1 MASFNRV
8 ILMGNLTADPEI
20 RYTPS
25 GAAVSD
31 LRLAVNHKY
40 KTSSGEMKED
50 ACFIDVVVWNK
61 QAENCAQYLTKG
73 SPVLVEGRLQ
83 HDRWEKDGQK
93 QSKHRVVANTVQFLG
108 SPKNASFR
116 DTPSDSPRPAAQE
129 PAPEPPGS
137 ADPMED
143 DDNLPF

>member
-1 MASFNRV
+1 
-8 ILMGNLTADPEI
+8 MGNLTADPEI

-40 KTSSGEMKED
+40 KASNGEMKED

-61 QAENCAQYLTKG
+61 QAETCAQYLSKG
-73 SPVLVEGRLQ
+73 SPILVEGRLQ

-93 QSKHRVVANTVQFLG
+93 QSKHRVVANRVQFLG
-108 SPKNASFR
+108 SPKNASFG
-116 DTPSDSPRPAAQE
+116 DTPSDAPSNAPRPASRE
-129 PAPEPPGS
+129 PVPEPRGS
-137 ADPMED
+137 ADTMED